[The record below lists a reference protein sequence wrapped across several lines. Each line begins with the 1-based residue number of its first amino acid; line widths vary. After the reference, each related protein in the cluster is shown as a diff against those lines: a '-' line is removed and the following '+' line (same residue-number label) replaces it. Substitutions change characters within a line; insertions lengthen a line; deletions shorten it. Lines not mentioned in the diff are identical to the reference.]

1 MDDGA
6 IARRAITFKQ
16 EFNLQALDS
25 GLKDKKKVKKG
36 QSGLGSLISN
46 LELLRKNTLKLPIFV

>member
-1 MDDGA
+1 MLSYTNYVYTYTGVNVVDDGA

-36 QSGLGSLISN
+36 
-46 LELLRKNTLKLPIFV
+46 KVA